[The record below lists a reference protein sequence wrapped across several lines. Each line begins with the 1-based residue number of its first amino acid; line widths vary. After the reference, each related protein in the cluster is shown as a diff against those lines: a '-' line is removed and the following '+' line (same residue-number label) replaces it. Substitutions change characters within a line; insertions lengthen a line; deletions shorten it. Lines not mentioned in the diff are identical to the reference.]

1 MSAAAQAS
9 TGAVPAPTV
18 AVLPGPC
25 EFPYPAGRKGLY
37 RQILATGGCVVS
49 ELPPGSEVRRWGF
62 PARNRIIAGLAT
74 MTVVVEAGA
83 RSGAL
88 VTAAHAASAGRPVGA
103 VPGRVTTP
111 QAVGS
116 NGLLAAGATVI
127 RDAQDVLDALFGA
140 GAVQAVPE
148 PRPPLSPEARTVLA
162 AIARGRDST
171 AALARAGV
179 PAERGLAVIASLE
192 LDGHVARGPGGRF
205 RLLP

>member
-1 MSAAAQAS
+1 
-9 TGAVPAPTV
+9 
-18 AVLPGPC
+18 
-25 EFPYPAGRKGLY
+25 
-37 RQILATGGCVVS
+37 
-49 ELPPGSEVRRWGF
+49 
-62 PARNRIIAGLAT
+62 

-179 PAERGLAVIASLE
+179 PAERGLAVLASLE